1 MPWWLVWVVL
11 VVLALAV
18 LAWIGLRLYR
28 SFRALLAEVHVAQG
42 VLARLETRLA
52 ELEEVAGAGAA
63 IAPEITASDERRA
76 ELRELRS
83 GVKAVRRGRRQARY
97 DRVSARWAGIT
108 GGSATTPAA
117 TPEVG
122 RRP

>member
-18 LAWIGLRLYR
+18 LAWIGFRLYR
-28 SFRALLAEVHVAQG
+28 SFRALLAEVRLAQG
-42 VLARLETRLA
+42 VLERLETRLA
-52 ELEEVAGAGAA
+52 ELEEVAEATSA

-76 ELRELRS
+76 ELREVRA
-83 GVKAVRRGRRQARY
+83 GVSAVRRARKQARY

-108 GGSATTPAA
+108 GGSTTTVSPS
-117 TPEVG
+117 PEG
-122 RRP
+122 EPRP